1 MLQNRLE
8 YGSHIRV
15 IVRYL
20 ALHAG
25 AQSAGKDARP
35 MQTGAETR
43 VKFYYLGLRLL
54 LALLQRVLYVLT
66 AGQLPP
72 FASVAVVVR
81 DGGRIL
87 MIARRDGNGYG
98 LPGGHLK
105 LHETAEEAA
114 HREVEEETG
123 LQLESARVIGTLSGR
138 RPGTWVRT
146 VDVVYEGRVASGTLR
161 SSREGR
167 CEWVEFERVRDHLAF
182 DYRKILEP

>member
-1 MLQNRLE
+1 M
-8 YGSHIRV
+8 
-15 IVRYL
+15 
-20 ALHAG
+20 
-25 AQSAGKDARP
+25 
-35 MQTGAETR
+35 T

-81 DGGRIL
+81 DGNKIL
-87 MIARRDGNGYG
+87 LIMRRDGKGYG

-123 LQLESARVIGTLSGR
+123 LRLENMRVVGILSGR

-146 VDVVYEGRVASGTLR
+146 LDVVFEGRVASGNLR

-167 CEWVEFERVRDHLAF
+167 CEWVELAQVRDQLAF
-182 DYRKILEP
+182 DYRKVLES